1 MNNLLCFYINGI
13 YITSKEKLISNYGKE
28 WTRSYGEAAIKK
40 SAESQKAV
48 RDVLKEHRGSY
59 VMFISV
65 RREYRPLREIL
76 ETFKLSKHVIY
87 STKYI
92 KNHNYM
98 DMAPR
103 LKLTIVKIPE
113 TGEFE

>member
-13 YITSKEKLISNYGKE
+13 YITSKEKLITY
-28 WTRSYGEAAIKK
+28 YGEEWFRLYGVGAVKK
-40 SAESQKAV
+40 STESQNAV
-48 RDVLKEHRGSY
+48 RDVLEEHRGSY

-76 ETFKLSKHVIY
+76 ETFKLKKHVIY
-87 STKYI
+87 STKFI